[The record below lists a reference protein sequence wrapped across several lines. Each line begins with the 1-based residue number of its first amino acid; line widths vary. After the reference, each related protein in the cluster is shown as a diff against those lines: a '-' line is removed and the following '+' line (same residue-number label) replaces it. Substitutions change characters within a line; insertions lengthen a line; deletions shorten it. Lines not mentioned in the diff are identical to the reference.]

1 MLPGP
6 NVRAAACAA
15 GRQDGA
21 VADDIAWYDAHAEPL
36 ADRYESV
43 SPERVHGWLRDLL
56 PSPPATILDVGT
68 GSGRDAA
75 WLAGRGHT
83 VVAVEPSSRFRTIA
97 RERHDDPAIQWV
109 ADSLPGLKRTF
120 RTGLAFDFILVSAV
134 WMHVAPSDRARA
146 FRKLITLLR
155 PGGCLA
161 ITLRSGPAEAERGL
175 HPVSAEEIRSL
186 ARDHGAVVE
195 REVPADDHFGRGE
208 IHWTQ
213 LAIRLPDDGTGAL
226 PLLRH
231 VILNDDK
238 SSTYKLGLL
247 RVLCRIADGAGG
259 LAAPADDECVEIPMG
274 LVALTWIRL
283 YKPLLAADM
292 PQNPSNAR
300 GGDRLGFARA
310 AFGRLGSVSHHDL
323 RVGMRFAA
331 DTGVALH
338 QALKDAVDTIR
349 RMPAHYMTY
358 PNDGR
363 PILPV
368 TGRVAI
374 SRGARAG
381 RLDEPYLASFGTMRV
396 PLHLW
401 VAIQRFAA
409 WIEPAIVAEW
419 KRVTRSYGER
429 QGRRLDA
436 ERLSAAMIWSD
447 PARDVGLARERAE
460 QLLAARRLYCV
471 WSGRRLSAAN
481 LDVDHCLPW
490 AIWPCGD
497 LWNLMP
503 AHRTVNQREK
513 RDRLPA
519 DRLLRAAQD
528 RILGWWH
535 AAYRADPQHPLADR
549 FMLEAAVSLPGIVP
563 ADADLDGCYSALNLQ
578 RLRLKQSQQ
587 VPEWSG
593 ERYL

>member
-6 NVRAAACAA
+6 TARAAACAA
-15 GRQDGA
+15 GGQDGA
-21 VADDIAWYDAHAEPL
+21 VADEIAWYDAHAAPL

-43 SPERVHGWLRDLL
+43 SPEHVHGWLKDLL
-56 PSPPATILDVGT
+56 PPAPAAILDVGT

-75 WLAGRGHT
+75 WLAGRGHD
-83 VVAVEPSSRFRTIA
+83 VVAVEPSHRFRTIA
-97 RERHDDPAIQWV
+97 RERHEDAAIQWV
-109 ADSLPGLKRTF
+109 ADSLPGLERTF

-134 WMHVAPSDRARA
+134 WMHVAPADRSRA
-146 FRKLITLLR
+146 FRKLITLLK

-161 ITLRSGPAEAERGL
+161 ITLRSGPAEAERRL
-175 HPVSAEEIRSL
+175 HPVSADEIRSL
-186 ARDHGAVVE
+186 ARDHGAFVE
-195 REVPADDHFGRGE
+195 REVTADDHFGRGE
-208 IHWTQ
+208 IRWTQ
-213 LAIRLPDDGTGAL
+213 LAVRLPDDGTGAL

-259 LAAPADDECVEIPMG
+259 LASPVDDEHVEIPMG

-292 PQNPSNAR
+292 PQSPLNRR
-300 GGDRLGFARA
+300 GGERLGFARP
-310 AFGRLGSVSHHDL
+310 AFEQLGAVSHHDL
-323 RVGMRFAA
+323 RVGMRFA

-338 QALKDAVDTIR
+338 RALKDVADTIR

-358 PNDGR
+358 PNDER

-368 TGRVAI
+368 SGPVATARGGRAM
-374 SRGARAG
+374 

-396 PLHLW
+396 PVHLW
-401 VAIQRFAA
+401 LAIQRFAA

-419 KRVTRSYGER
+419 KRETRKYAHG
-429 QGRRLDA
+429 QGRLLD
-436 ERLSAAMIWSD
+436 ESQLSSAMTWSD
-447 PARDVGLARERAE
+447 PKREVTVARERAGE
-460 QLLAARRLYCV
+460 LLAARNLYCV
-471 WSGRRLSAAN
+471 WSGKRLSAAN
-481 LDVDHCLPW
+481 LDVDHCFPW
-490 AIWPCGD
+490 AVWPCGD

-513 RDRLPA
+513 RDLLPA
-519 DRLLRAAQD
+519 DRLLRAAQE

-535 AAYRADPQHPLADR
+535 AAYRADAEHPLAER
-549 FMLEAAVSLPGIVP
+549 FRLEAAGSLPGIVP
-563 ADADLDGCYSALNLQ
+563 AETNLDGYYSALNLQ
-578 RLRLKQSQQ
+578 RLRLRQNQQ

>member
-1 MLPGP
+1 M
-6 NVRAAACAA
+6 
-15 GRQDGA
+15 
-21 VADDIAWYDAHAEPL
+21 ADEITWYDAHAPAL
-36 ADRYESV
+36 AERYEAV
-43 SPERVHGWLRDLL
+43 SPERVHGWLKDLL
-56 PSPPATILDVGT
+56 PSRPATILDVGT

-75 WLAGRGHT
+75 WLAGRGHD

-97 RERHDDPAIQWV
+97 RERHDDPSIQWV

-134 WMHVAPSDRARA
+134 WMHVAPSDRSRA
-146 FRKLITLLR
+146 FRRLITLLK

-161 ITLRSGPAEAERGL
+161 ITLRSGPAEAQRRF
-175 HPVSAEEIRSL
+175 HPVSAEEIRGL
-186 ARDHGAVVE
+186 ARDHGAFVE
-195 REVPADDHFGRGE
+195 REAPAADHFGRSE
-208 IHWTQ
+208 IRWTQ
-213 LAIRLPDDGTGAL
+213 LAVRLPDDGTGAL

-259 LAAPADDECVEIPMG
+259 LASPADGEYVAIPMG

-283 YKPLLAADM
+283 YMPLLAADM
-292 PQNPSNAR
+292 PQSPLNRRA
-300 GGDRLGFARA
+300 GDRLGFARA
-310 AFGRLGSVSHHDL
+310 ALGRLGAVSHHDL
-323 RVGMRFAA
+323 RVGMRFADA
-331 DTGVALH
+331 GVALH

-349 RMPAHYMTY
+349 RMPAHHMTY
-358 PNDGR
+358 PNDER

-368 TGRVAI
+368 SGPVAAARGGRAV
-374 SRGARAG
+374 
-381 RLDEPYLASFGTMRV
+381 RLDEPYLAGFGTLRV
-396 PLHLW
+396 PVHLW
-401 VAIQRFAA
+401 LAIQRFAA

-419 KRVTRSYGER
+419 TRVTRIYAAR
-429 QGRRLDA
+429 QGRQLDA
-436 ERLSAAMIWSD
+436 ARLAGAMTWSE
-447 PARDVGLARERAE
+447 PTRYVGLARERAE
-460 QLLAARRLYCV
+460 RLLAARRLCCV
-471 WSGRRLSAAN
+471 WSGRRLSAAT
-481 LDVDHCLPW
+481 LEVDHCFPW
-490 AIWPCGD
+490 AVWPCGD

-535 AAYRADPQHPLADR
+535 DAYRADPNHPLAER

-593 ERYL
+593 TPYL